1 LIETLRLNVDG
12 SVSTLPVGDD
22 EMSVEEDAEAREE
35 EEGEEEVRNDGS
47 RSDGARKGWLWRQ
60 NEEPELY
67 SEETREETP
76 EAKRFIA
83 EMGTLHFEQ
92 VKAGQIV
99 PAGEL
104 AYVLPGACAHL
115 AKHHQRRV
123 SGQSVIIIARVH
135 PSGWVNLLGGGGL
148 WTTSPRQFKTVVS
161 LRAFLSLK

>member
-12 SVSTLPVGDD
+12 SVSTLPVDDD

-115 AKHHQRRV
+115 AKHHQRR
-123 SGQSVIIIARVH
+123 SVGSRSSSSH
-135 PSGWVNLLGGGGL
+135 GSTLRGGL
-148 WTTSPRQFKTVVS
+148 IYWAGEVYGRPPRGS
-161 LRAFLSLK
+161 LRRLYRFARSCR